1 MIVVKTLEF
10 PLISLN
16 SARHEQASVCQE
28 GMATTEHIGGG
39 EPRVYDCESRAVKQA
54 CVIELIPIV

>member
-1 MIVVKTLEF
+1 MIMVKTLEF
-10 PLISLN
+10 RLISLN
-16 SARHEQASVCQE
+16 SARHKQAPVRQE

-39 EPRVYDCESRAVKQA
+39 GPRVYDCKTPAIEQT